1 MTLLDVEVNLVKEK
15 VRWRE
20 RHYRLLICLKRS
32 QVSVHDICIGSKM
45 VPRNTGETAERTE
58 ARAVAASLSS
68 WKP

>member
-32 QVSVHDICIGSKM
+32 QLSVHDICIGSKM
-45 VPRNTGETAERTE
+45 VPRNTGETAERN
-58 ARAVAASLSS
+58 
-68 WKP
+68 